1 MRKHLQFL
9 VASYVATMLL
19 FTINRVVFL
28 IYYHAM
34 AAECSFGELFAALWH
49 GMSLDS
55 VTAGYILVVPLLAT
69 MTSVWLPVK
78 ERGRALWKRSMRWY
92 FIVVMLLVALIETA
106 DMGMFGEW
114 QARIDAQVFIYSPKE
129 MMASVSLANGI
140 AATLYIAATVAVGVW
155 LYGTIVRRLFEPQ
168 FSTENRLHL
177 APRVARVASSVAM
190 VLLAGVLFVMIR
202 GGLTP
207 ATANVSKAFFSSKM
221 FLNQA
226 AINPVFSL
234 LSSAFTGDDF
244 DEYNFYSDEEAERL
258 FAEAMR
264 SDAECVEY
272 DRWLNTERPNIVLIV
287 AESMGRTITDAQCD
301 GEAVTPRL
309 NALRGEGVWF
319 ENLYASSFRTDRG
332 TVATL
337 SGFLSQPK
345 MSIMKYPNKAAH
357 LSGIARTLLAEG
369 YRTRFFYGGDANFTN
384 TAAYLYA
391 TGFEEVIDED
401 VMPIEGHRSKWGYAD
416 DVVAEYATNEIIRR
430 MDSGVSTFDVILTLS
445 SHEPFE
451 VPYRRLSDD
460 MLNSFA
466 FADEVIGGIVER
478 LRATEHW
485 ANTLVVIIPDH
496 GYPYPATVGNN
507 SPERHHIP
515 MLWVGGALSGA
526 RHIDAYASQTDLA
539 ATLLGQMG
547 IAHDDFT
554 FSRDVSRGDV
564 SHFGYWTFNNGFG
577 VIDKEGVTLY
587 DHTTLTT
594 LSDVGEGGERR
605 LEQGKALLQ
614 KTFIEIKQL

>member
-1 MRKHLQFL
+1 MRKHLKFL
-9 VASYVATMLL
+9 VAVYLSTMLL

-34 AAECSFGELFAALWH
+34 AAECSAGELFATLWR
-49 GMSLDS
+49 GLSLDS
-55 VTAGYILVVPLLAT
+55 VTAAYILVVPLLAT
-69 MTSVWLPVK
+69 MLSVWLPVK
-78 ERGRALWKRSMRWY
+78 ERGRRLWRRLMKGY
-92 FIVVMLLVALIETA
+92 FIVVALLIALIQTA

-129 MMASVSLANGI
+129 MMASVSFVNGI
-140 AATLYIAATVAVGVW
+140 AATLYIAATMAVGVW
-155 LYGTIVRRLFEPQ
+155 LYGTILRRLFEPQ
-168 FSTENRLHL
+168 FSTENRLRL
-177 APRVARVASSVAM
+177 TPRLARVVSSVAM
-190 VLLAGVLFVMIR
+190 LLLAGVLFVMIR

-226 AINPVFSL
+226 AINPLFSL
-234 LSSAFTGDDF
+234 LSSAFAGDDF
-244 DEYNFYSDEEAERL
+244 DEYTFYSEEEAERL
-258 FAEAMR
+258 FAVVMHG
-264 SDAECVEY
+264 DAVCEEY
-272 DRWLNTERPNIVLIV
+272 DSWLSVEHPNIVLIIV
-287 AESMGRTITDAQCD
+287 ESMGRTITDAKCD

-309 NALRGEGVWF
+309 NALGDEGIWF

-345 MSIMKYPNKAAH
+345 MSIMKYPNKAAR
-357 LSGIARTLLAEG
+357 LSGIARTLHGEG

-401 VMPIEGHRSKWGYAD
+401 VMPIDGHRSKWGYAD
-416 DVVAEYATNEIIRR
+416 DVVAKYATDEIIRR
-430 MDSGVSTFDVILTLS
+430 MDSGASTFDVILTLS

-466 FADEVIGGIVER
+466 FTDEVIGDVVER
-478 LRATEHW
+478 LRATKHW

-496 GYPYPATVGNN
+496 GYPYPASVGNN

-515 MLWVGGALSGA
+515 MLWVGGALRGA

-554 FSRDVSRGDV
+554 FSRDISRGDA

-577 VIDKEGVTLY
+577 VIDAEGVTLY
-587 DHTTLTT
+587 DHTTLSI

-614 KTFIEIKQL
+614 KTFMEIKQL